1 MRETGDNTSE
11 DRDENK
17 VNLGL
22 YKTIYTNTT
31 SSNKASLPPS
41 LTQDIGGA
49 FFGGIEPKKF
59 RTAEHQA
66 HGKQQREQ

>member
-1 MRETGDNTSE
+1 MRETGDN

-17 VNLGL
+17 VNLSL

-31 SSNKASLPPS
+31 SSNKPSLPPS
-41 LTQDIGGA
+41 LSQDIGGA
-49 FFGGIEPKKF
+49 FFGGIEP
-59 RTAEHQA
+59 RTAKHQA